1 MNKQANITRAALGL
15 TVAVVALALQASAAS
30 AVSLAVKRACIGDY
44 LSYCSSYA
52 PGSSEVRQC
61 FRTNGTKLSKSCV
74 SALITAG
81 MVSKAEVARRAASR

>member
-1 MNKQANITRAALGL
+1 MNNSAKITRAALGL
-15 TVAVVALALQASAAS
+15 TVAIVALGLQASAAS

-52 PGSSEVRQC
+52 PGSAKVRQC
-61 FRTNGTKLSKSCV
+61 FRTNGSKLSKGCV
-74 SALITAG
+74 SALVTAG